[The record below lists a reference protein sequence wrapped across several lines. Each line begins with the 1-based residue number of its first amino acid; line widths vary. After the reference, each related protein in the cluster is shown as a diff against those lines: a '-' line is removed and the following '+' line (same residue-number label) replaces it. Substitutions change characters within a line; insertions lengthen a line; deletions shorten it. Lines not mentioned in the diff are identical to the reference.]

1 MKPLAQIPPLWESI
15 KEALSDKILII
26 LAIAAAVSVFTGM
39 LAEGA
44 AWGWVQGVSI
54 YFAILVI
61 VTVTAGND
69 WIKDKNF
76 VRLQSEIKNEDIS
89 VIRGKYAAT
98 QSVDMYDVV
107 VGDVILLETGCRVPA
122 DCILLEGNEIT
133 IDETYYNPNATNKR
147 QIVK

>member
-98 QSVDMYDVV
+98 QSVNMYDVV